1 MEQYIPYSL
10 ICDLF
15 SKNMYATP
23 ALILNWLASRLIALD
38 LNLIPQHYPLTVC
51 FLLYIYIN
59 LYKTLSFQLFMDLA
73 DIAFEF
79 APYINR
85 TFFGTQFGF
94 LLTIPEHAFCFNF
107 YRTFFRPQYG
117 FFLTQ
122 EHEFCFYFNGTFFGS
137 QPGFFYCNRA

>member
-1 MEQYIPYSL
+1 MENNILYNNELYINYSRIFADVQRFIGSNFLCYCRNFLLILVSMILIWVIKWHHFDMEQYIPYSL

-85 TFFGTQFGF
+85 TFFGT
-94 LLTIPEHAFCFNF
+94 
-107 YRTFFRPQYG
+107 
-117 FFLTQ
+117 
-122 EHEFCFYFNGTFFGS
+122 
-137 QPGFFYCNRA
+137 